1 MYDTQVTTFSMAT
14 YQEWTDSV
22 LNKTIISHSHW
33 VNHSKNVNSRTRA
46 GKHGKFIICPEC
58 NCGETVYHFAW
69 SALGCQHCGDMIE
82 KNEWRLL

>member
-14 YQEWTDSV
+14 YQEWETT
-22 LNKTIISHSHW
+22 KIG
-33 VNHSKNVNSRTRA
+33 SKNVNSRTRA
-46 GKHGKFIICPEC
+46 GRNGKFIICPDC

>member
-14 YQEWTDSV
+14 YQEWETT
-22 LNKTIISHSHW
+22 KIG
-33 VNHSKNVNSRTRA
+33 SKNVNSRTRA